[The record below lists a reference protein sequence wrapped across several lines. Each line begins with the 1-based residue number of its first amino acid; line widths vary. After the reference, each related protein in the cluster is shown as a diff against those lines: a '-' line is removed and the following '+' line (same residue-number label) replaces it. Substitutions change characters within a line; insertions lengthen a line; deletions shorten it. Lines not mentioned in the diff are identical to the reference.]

1 MESNLTETLIEE
13 KRKIYRAILY
23 KYSIGEYLKGQDFD
37 NLLDLLKKHPRSVQ
51 KIGVGIKGLL
61 VDSDGYGGRC
71 FYLIRQDGTKEN
83 FSYLKCLSYKNIK
96 REINT
101 PQPQE
106 TKQLEIIKVNPE
118 PIPAKNNTSDKG
130 VAKATAKAAKITLVL
145 DPASITKVDSTGQKQ
160 TKLKITVD
168 AMVFEVDLNSKS
180 YRKAIASIDEL
191 GVDNCNAILQG
202 AMKEKGKIE
211 GAGLAVQPKKAKEE
225 SKEEVKQES

>member
-13 KRKIYRAILY
+13 KRKMYRAVLY

-71 FYLIRQDGTKEN
+71 FYLIRQDGTKES

-130 VAKATAKAAKITLVL
+130 VVKATAKSVKVTLVL
-145 DPASITKVDSTGQKQ
+145 DPAGITRIDSIGQKQ
-160 TKLKITVD
+160 VKVRITVE
-168 AMVFEVDLNSKS
+168 AMTLEADLNSKS
-180 YRKAIASIDEL
+180 YRKALTTIDEL
-191 GVDNCNAILQG
+191 GAENCNVILQG
-202 AMKEKGKIE
+202 SMKIQGKIE

-225 SKEEVKQES
+225 VKQES